1 MNEQNVG
8 FPPTD
13 KVSGRFLFFPTTGR
27 SFDFTTN
34 ANSMVKREVIFIC
47 LGTFLLS
54 GFFFQTLNLQHYGRE
69 GNFNLETGI
78 SSSRLEKDVLLQHS
92 QEEIQ
97 KESLLLTNTAA
108 AMNIRSSRSTTSAT
122 RNTTNK
128 TYGDE
133 KHDKT
138 KIGIME
144 EANRTGW
151 FDATNGENKTKEYLC
166 LKNLWAGNCN
176 RILELARAFR
186 VAREKN
192 LELALLTDHNWF
204 RSLFD
209 PIPGITLPLP
219 TKTLNCTVSM
229 GGWTAYYTNFENHK
243 TNPFLP
249 HLAQLMWPSKRIR
262 EEAENAVRQKLGNK
276 PFLSVHRRSMD
287 GECFHRAGV
296 GAVVGN
302 DFPNNCTTQTMVT
315 MCNLN
320 YTTVQQYF
328 NPTNLTVVL
337 FTDWLQ
343 KHLDRTFPIVDDHD
357 FFVQLWMM
365 TLSERHVGNPVSTV
379 DLVVNHWRYSKG
391 NLNIMPAD
399 CYHKYREDY
408 AKENL
413 LF

>member
-1 MNEQNVG
+1 
-8 FPPTD
+8 
-13 KVSGRFLFFPTTGR
+13 
-27 SFDFTTN
+27 
-34 ANSMVKREVIFIC
+34 MVKREVIFIC
-47 LGTFLLS
+47 LGIFLLS

-69 GNFNLETGI
+69 GNFNLETGT
-78 SSSRLEKDVLLQHS
+78 SFSRLEKDVFLQHS
-92 QEEIQ
+92 QEESQ
-97 KESLLLTNTAA
+97 KESLLLANTTAT
-108 AMNIRSSRSTTSAT
+108 MNIRSSRSTTSTT

-138 KIGIME
+138 KIGITE

-166 LKNLWAGNCN
+166 LKNLVSGNCN
-176 RILELARAFR
+176 KILELARAFQ

-192 LELALLTDHNWF
+192 LELALLSDHRWF
-204 RSLFD
+204 RSFFD

-219 TKTLNCTVSM
+219 TNTLNCTVSM
-229 GGWTAYYTNFENHK
+229 SGYTAYYTKFENRK

-262 EEAENAVRQKLGNK
+262 EEAENAVRQKVGNK
-276 PFLSVHRRSMD
+276 PFLSVHRRSMESTEVA
-287 GECFHRAGV
+287 GAGCIKRAKTSNS
-296 GAVVGN
+296 VGN
-302 DFPNNCTTQTMVT
+302 DFPNNCTTQTMLT

-343 KHLDRTFPIVDDHD
+343 KDLDRTFPIVDNHA

-379 DLVVNHWRYSKG
+379 DMVVNHWRYSKG
-391 NLNIMPAD
+391 NPNIMPAD
-399 CYHKYREDY
+399 CYHEYREEY

-413 LF
+413 HF